1 MKLNSSQK
9 RIDFLSTVLLI
20 SATVFIALSFAVF
33 YFDTVLEKESLYT
46 TLVRGVLIFD
56 FIAIVIGH
64 EIMKREKRKSRNSAY
79 TFMVIRK

>member
-1 MKLNSSQK
+1 MKSTKSQK
-9 RIDFLSTVLLI
+9 RIDFLSTLLFI

-46 TLVRGVLIFD
+46 TLVKGVLVFD

-64 EIMKREKRKSRNSAY
+64 QMMRIEKRKSSNSAY

>member
-64 EIMKREKRKSRNSAY
+64 EIMKREKRKSKDLAY